1 MKRNRAK
8 VVVMGDARVLP
19 IDTLERMRE
28 IFRALDNGN
37 KGFINFEDLRKSYQH
52 GFTVDELENIL
63 K

>member
-1 MKRNRAK
+1 
-8 VVVMGDARVLP
+8 MGDARVLP

-28 IFRALDNGN
+28 IFRAIDNGN